1 MTTQQGTETTSIF
14 LTHIYMTTHKEQRQH
29 RYSWHTYTWPLTRN
43 RDNIDI
49 PDTYIH
55 DHSQGTETT
64 SIFLTHIYMTTHK
77 EQRQH
82 RYCWPTYTWPLTRNR
97 DYIDIPDTYIHDHS
111 QGTETTSIFLIDIYM
126 TTHKQQRQHWYSWHI
141 YTWPLRRRR
150 DNIEIP
156 DTYIH
161 DHSQGTETTSIFLTD
176 IYMTTHK
183 EQRQHRYSWHTYTW
197 PLTRNRDY
205 IDIPDR
211 HIHEHSQGTEIP
223 PIFLTDIYMTTQQGT
238 ETTSIF
244 LTDIYMTTQQ
254 GTETTSIFLTDIY
267 MTTHKEQTTS
277 IFLTHIYMTTHK
289 EQRQHRYSW
298 QTYTWPLTRNR
309 QHRYSWHTYT
319 WPLTRNRDYI
329 DIPDTHIH
337 DHSQGTETTSIFL
350 TDIYMTTHKE
360 QRLHRYSWHIY
371 TWPLTRNRDNI
382 DIPDRHIHDHSQGTD
397 TTLIFLTHIYTTTH
411 KEQRQH
417 RYSWQ
422 TYTWPLTR
430 SRDNIDIPD
439 TYIHDHSQGTETTSI
454 FLTDIYMTTHKE
466 QRQHRYSWH
475 TYTWPLT
482 RNRDYIDIPDRHIHE
497 HSQGTETPPI
507 FLTDIYMTTQQ
518 GTETTSIFLT
528 DIYMTT
534 QQGTETTSIF
544 LTDIYMTTHKEQTT
558 SIFLTHIYMTTHKEQ
573 RLHRYSWHTY
583 TWPLTRNRDTSIFL
597 TLTHIHD
604 HSTRNR
610 TETTSIFLTHIY
622 MTTHKEQRQHRY
634 SWHIYTW
641 PLTRNIDNI
650 DIPDTHIHDHSQ
662 GTETTSIFLTHVYM
676 TTHKEQRQHRYSWQT
691 YTWPLTRNRDNID
704 IPDTHIHNHT
714 TRNRDYIDIP
724 DTHIHD
730 HTTRNRDNI
739 DIPDRHIHDHSQG
752 TETTSIFLTH
762 IYITTQQ
769 VTETTSIFLT
779 HIYMTTHKEQRQHR
793 YSWQTY
799 TWSLTRNRDNIN
811 IPDKY
816 IHDHSQGTETTSI
829 FLTDIYMITHKEQRQ
844 HRYSWHTYTWPL
856 TRNRDY
862 IDIPDTYIHDHSQGT
877 ETTSIFLTDIYM
889 TTHKEQRQHW
899 YSWHIYTRPLTR
911 NRDNIDIHRYSWQ
924 TYIHDHSQGTE
935 TTSIFLRYMTTQRQ
949 HRYSWHTYTWPL
961 TRTWPLNKEQRQH
974 RYSWQTYTWPHNKEQ
989 RQHRYSWQ
997 TYTWPLT
1004 RNRDNIDIPDTHIH
1018 DHSQGTET
1026 TSIFLTHIYMTTHK
1040 EQRQHRY
1047 SWHTYIHDH
1056 SQGTETTSIFLTH
1069 IYMTT
1074 QQGTETT
1081 SIFLT
1086 HIYMTT
1092 HKEQRQ
1098 HRYSWHTYT
1107 WPLTRNRDYIDIP
1120 DTHIH
1125 DHSQG
1130 TETTSIFL
1138 THIYMT
1144 TYKEQRQHRYS
1155 WHTYTWSLTRNRD
1168 NIDIPDT
1175 HIHDHSP
1182 RNRDNID
1189 IPDTHIHDHSQGT
1202 ETTSIFLTHIYMTTH
1217 KEQRQHRYS
1226 WQTYT
1231 WPLTRNRDNID
1242 IPDTYIHDHSQGTET
1257 TSIFLTHIYMTTQQ
1271 GTETTSIFLTH
1282 IYMTTHKEQR
1292 QHRYSWQTYTW
1303 PLTRNRDNIDIPD
1316 THIHNHT
1323 TRNRDNIDIPDT
1335 YIHDHSQGT
1344 ETTSIFL
1351 TDIYMTTHKEQR
1363 QHRYS
1368 WHIYTWPLTRNRDN
1382 IDIPDTHIHDH
1393 SQGTETTSI
1402 LLTDIYMTTHKEQR
1416 QHRYSWHIYT
1426 WPLTRNRDNIDI
1438 PDRHIHDHSQATET
1452 TLIFLTHIYMTT
1464 QKEQR
1469 QHRDSW
1475 HIHTW
1480 PLTRNRDNI
1489 DIPDRHIHDHSQ
1501 GTETT

>member
-1 MTTQQGTETTSIF
+1 MITHKEQRQHRYSWQIYTWPLTRNRDNIDIPDRHIHDHSQGTETTSIF

-43 RDNIDI
+43 RYNIDI
-49 PDTYIH
+49 AYRLIH

-82 RYCWPTYTWPLTRNR
+82 RYSWQTYTWPLTRNR
-97 DYIDIPDTYIHDHS
+97 DNIDIPDTYIHDHS
-111 QGTETTSIFLIDIYM
+111 QGTE
-126 TTHKQQRQHWYSWHI
+126 
-141 YTWPLRRRR
+141 P
-150 DNIEIP
+150 
-156 DTYIH
+156 
-161 DHSQGTETTSIFLTD
+161 TSIFLTD

-183 EQRQHRYSWHTYTW
+183 EQRQHRYSWHIYTW
-197 PLTRNRDY
+197 PLTMNRDY

-211 HIHEHSQGTEIP
+211 HIHEHSQGTETP

-267 MTTHKEQTTS
+267 MTTYKEQTTS

-298 QTYTWPLTRNR
+298 HIYTWPLTRNRDNIDIPDKHIYMTTHKEQRQHLYSWHIYTWPHNKEQRLHRYSWHTYTWPLTRNR
-309 QHRYSWHTYT
+309 QHRYSWHTYI
-319 WPLTRNRDYI
+319 WPFTRNRD
-329 DIPDTHIH
+329 
-337 DHSQGTETTSIFL
+337 TSIFL
-350 TDIYMTTHKE
+350 TH
-360 QRLHRYSWHIY
+360 
-371 TWPLTRNRDNI
+371 
-382 DIPDRHIHDHSQGTD
+382 
-397 TTLIFLTHIYTTTH
+397 
-411 KEQRQH
+411 
-417 RYSWQ
+417 
-422 TYTWPLTR
+422 
-430 SRDNIDIPD
+430 
-439 TYIHDHSQGTETTSI
+439 
-454 FLTDIYMTTHKE
+454 IYMTTHKE

-544 LTDIYMTTHKEQTT
+544 LTDIYMTTYKEQ
-558 SIFLTHIYMTTHKEQ
+558 
-573 RLHRYSWHTY
+573 
-583 TWPLTRNRDTSIFL
+583 
-597 TLTHIHD
+597 
-604 HSTRNR
+604 
-610 TETTSIFLTHIY
+610 TTSIFLTHIY

-641 PLTRNIDNI
+641 PLKRNIDNI
-650 DIPDTHIHDHSQ
+650 DIPDTHI
-662 GTETTSIFLTHVYM
+662 YM
-676 TTHKEQRQHRYSWQT
+676 TTHKEQRQHLYSWHIYTWPHNKEQRLHRYSWHT
-691 YTWPLTRNRDNID
+691 YTWPLTRNRDNIY
-704 IPDTHIHNHT
+704 IPDTHI
-714 TRNRDYIDIP
+714 Y
-724 DTHIHD
+724 
-730 HTTRNRDNI
+730 
-739 DIPDRHIHDHSQG
+739 DHSQG
-752 TETTSIFLTH
+752 
-762 IYITTQQ
+762 
-769 VTETTSIFLT
+769 TETTSIFLT
-779 HIYMTTHKEQRQHR
+779 HIYMTTHKEQRLHR
-793 YSWQTY
+793 YSWHTY
-799 TWSLTRNRDNIN
+799 TWSLARNRDNID
-811 IPDKY
+811 IPDTH
-816 IHDHSQGTETTSI
+816 IHDHSQGTEKTSI
-829 FLTDIYMITHKEQRQ
+829 FVTHIYKTTHKEQRL

-856 TRNRDY
+856 TRNRDN

-889 TTHKEQRQHW
+889 TTHKEQRQHR
-899 YSWHIYTRPLTR
+899 YSWHI
-911 NRDNIDIHRYSWQ
+911 
-924 TYIHDHSQGTE
+924 
-935 TTSIFLRYMTTQRQ
+935 
-949 HRYSWHTYTWPL
+949 
-961 TRTWPLNKEQRQH
+961 
-974 RYSWQTYTWPHNKEQ
+974 
-989 RQHRYSWQ
+989 
-997 TYTWPLT
+997 YTWPLT
-1004 RNRDNIDIPDTHIH
+1004 RNRDNIDIPDRHIH

-1026 TSIFLTHIYMTTHK
+1026 TSIFLTDIYMTTHK

-1092 HKEQRQ
+1092 HKEQRHHRYSWHTYTHDHSQ
-1098 HRYSWHTYT
+1098 GIEITSIFLTDIYMTTHKEQRQHRYSWQTYTWPLTRNRDNIDIPDRHIHDHSQGTETTSIFLTDIYMTTHKEQTTSIFLTHIYMTTHKEQRLHRYSWHTYT
-1107 WPLTRNRDYIDIP
+1107 WPLTRNRDNIDIP
-1120 DTHIH
+1120 DRHIH

-1155 WHTYTWSLTRNRD
+1155 WHTYTCLLT
-1168 NIDIPDT
+1168 
-1175 HIHDHSP
+1175 

-1226 WQTYT
+1226 WQIYT
-1231 WPLTRNRDNID
+1231 WPLTRNIDNID
-1242 IPDTYIHDHSQGTET
+1242 IPDRHIHDHSQGTET
-1257 TSIFLTHIYMTTQQ
+1257 TSIFLTHIYITTQ
-1271 GTETTSIFLTH
+1271 
-1282 IYMTTHKEQR
+1282 
-1292 QHRYSWQTYTW
+1292 
-1303 PLTRNRDNIDIPD
+1303 
-1316 THIHNHT
+1316 
-1323 TRNRDNIDIPDT
+1323 
-1335 YIHDHSQGT
+1335 QGT

-1368 WHIYTWPLTRNRDN
+1368 WHTYT
-1382 IDIPDTHIHDH
+1382 
-1393 SQGTETTSI
+1393 
-1402 LLTDIYMTTHKEQR
+1402 
-1416 QHRYSWHIYT
+1416 
-1426 WPLTRNRDNIDI
+1426 
-1438 PDRHIHDHSQATET
+1438 
-1452 TLIFLTHIYMTT
+1452 
-1464 QKEQR
+1464 
-1469 QHRDSW
+1469 
-1475 HIHTW
+1475 
-1480 PLTRNRDNI
+1480 
-1489 DIPDRHIHDHSQ
+1489 
-1501 GTETT
+1501 